1 MRIVNIGLLVLA
13 LSASGPVWAQQDA
26 ATVAT
31 QISKARQENAQR
43 TRDYS
48 WTRRTEVKV
57 KGETKNLTT
66 EIVRYTPDGEL
77 QKTPISEDK
86 AKSPRGVRGKVA
98 QKKAGEMKDWMAEL
112 GELLHAYS
120 LPTAGSLL
128 DFLDKATTV
137 PDGSGYRLVAA
148 DVIQSGDRMTLWV
161 DEDSG
166 LTKTEVQTQHD
177 GSAVSLT
184 TDHAQTPDGLNYV
197 ARTSIVVPDKNV
209 EMTVENF
216 SYKRER

>member
-1 MRIVNIGLLVLA
+1 MKNTIIGALALA
-13 LSASGPVWAQQDA
+13 LSVSAPIWAQQDTA
-26 ATVAT
+26 AVAT
-31 QISKARQENAQR
+31 QITEARKEIAMR

-66 EIVRYTPDGEL
+66 EIVRYTPDGEM
-77 QKTPISEDK
+77 QTTPIQENQAK
-86 AKSPRGVRGKVA
+86 APRGVRGRVA
-98 QKKAGEMKDWMAEL
+98 KKKAGEMKDWMADL
-112 GELLHAYS
+112 GKLLQAYS
-120 LPTAGSLL
+120 LPTTGNLI
-128 DFLDKATTV
+128 DFLDKASAT
-137 PDGSGYRLVAA
+137 PDGSGYKLEATGVVQA
-148 DVIQSGDRMTLWV
+148 GDMMSMWV
-161 DEDSG
+161 DENYQ
-166 LTKTEVQTQHD
+166 LTRTEVQTQHD
-177 GSAVSLT
+177 GSDVSLT